1 MSKRKHLIYGAIT
14 LIVIVI
20 SSVFCN
26 NMYSINRMQK
36 SQIIKENQA
45 KWNLIYEMTQ
55 EIETYFVKSDDWT
68 KVDQFWVYVNG
79 VTHYDGMK
87 TLEPQFTSHFLAVHY
102 DRLFSSLCVDD
113 ECLIGYEEEGFQ
125 IFSDMNKEL
134 KQISKSVLEKI
145 DRGENFLDPE
155 SKEYQETSKELQ
167 EFCQKYEEAI
177 NELYEKAAEEHN

>member
-55 EIETYFVKSDDWT
+55 EIETYLETVDNPSD
-68 KVDQFWVYVNG
+68 N
-79 VTHYDGMK
+79 
-87 TLEPQFTSHFLAVHY
+87 
-102 DRLFSSLCVDD
+102 
-113 ECLIGYEEEGFQ
+113 
-125 IFSDMNKEL
+125 
-134 KQISKSVLEKI
+134 
-145 DRGENFLDPE
+145 
-155 SKEYQETSKELQ
+155 
-167 EFCQKYEEAI
+167 EAI
-177 NELYEKAAEEHN
+177 STCEYLSAPLTCLSQAIKPLNG